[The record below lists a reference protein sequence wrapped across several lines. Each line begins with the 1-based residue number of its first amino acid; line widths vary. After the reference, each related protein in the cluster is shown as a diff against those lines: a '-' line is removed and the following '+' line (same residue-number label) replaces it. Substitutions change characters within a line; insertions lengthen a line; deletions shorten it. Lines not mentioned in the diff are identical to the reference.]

1 MSKDKQ
7 TIKKEPVEDLK
18 VKDFIKKV
26 QEDRGRL
33 TRSYEDKSYEL
44 EALRKKQLQL
54 SRRYKKAT
62 RNKNTVESGK
72 AYLET
77 VNELMQIESEE
88 GSILREMRDTIV
100 ETEILDNLLTAYGE
114 YTQLRKSQ

>member
-7 TIKKEPVEDLK
+7 TIKNEQVEDLK
-18 VKDFIKKV
+18 VKEFIKKV
-26 QEDRGRL
+26 QEDRDWI
-33 TRSYEDKSYEL
+33 TRNYEDKSDEL
-44 EALRKKQLQL
+44 EGLRKKQLQL

-77 VNELMQIESEE
+77 VNGLMQIESEE
-88 GSILREMRDTIV
+88 GSILREMRDMIV
-100 ETEILDNLLTAYGE
+100 ETEVLDDLLTAYEE
-114 YTQLRKSQ
+114 YTKLRKSQ